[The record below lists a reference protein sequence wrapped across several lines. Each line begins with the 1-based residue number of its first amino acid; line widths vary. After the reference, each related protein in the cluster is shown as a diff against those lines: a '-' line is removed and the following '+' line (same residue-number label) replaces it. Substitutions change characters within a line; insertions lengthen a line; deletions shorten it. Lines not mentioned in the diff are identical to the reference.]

1 MNFDD
6 FYCYDGQNNSLTD
19 SIHLDNI
26 SEGMYIQ
33 HDFIKESRTEENFI
47 FFNSGSTNSDSWL
60 KQAQSLEFEDN
71 FVCSKTIM
79 NLDEEKEESIEPKKT
94 NDTTTKEGKEVCYT
108 FKKIETEIIPKL
120 GLSDEIKAKITKNE
134 KEIEIIEKNLKTKE
148 KDTPKD
154 NKIGSK
160 NFQNFEIKN
169 QCGRKKLGDKSE
181 RDHTRDSFDN
191 VVKKVKGDI
200 LTKALS
206 FVNKVLDL
214 NISSDRK
221 KALIKR

>member
-33 HDFIKESRTEENFI
+33 HDLIKESRTEENNI
-47 FFNSGSTNSDSWL
+47 FSNSGPTNSDSWL
-60 KQAQSLEFEDN
+60 KQAQNLEFEDN
-71 FVCSKTIM
+71 FVYPKTIM
-79 NLDEEKEESIEPKKT
+79 NIDEEKEESIEPKKT
-94 NDTTTKEGKEVCYT
+94 NDTTTKEGKEIYYT

-120 GLSDEIKAKITKNE
+120 DLSDDIKAKITKNE

-148 KDTPKD
+148 KIKVKEKDTSKD
-154 NKIGSK
+154 EN
-160 NFQNFEIKN
+160 EETVT
-169 QCGRKKLGDKSE
+169 CGRKKLGDKSK
-181 RDHTRDSFDN
+181 RDHNRDSFDN

-200 LTKALS
+200 FTKALS

-214 NISSDRK
+214 NISVIEK
-221 KALIKR
+221 KL